1 MRYAARPGEIVTV
14 VVTEGMQ
21 TAISLAGSVVI
32 VDFNSFLRNATRVLG
47 VPASNLTVTLTQ
59 QPMDISG
66 RLSLNTNI
74 LIPSS
79 GPDNRV
85 NITLDTELEV
95 FLVSIGHLLQNDS
108 GIYNIEACAF
118 KNTPSET
125 CLNASVTLFLIL
137 DCE

>member
-1 MRYAARPGEIVTV
+1 MTV

-21 TAISLAGSVVI
+21 TAISLPGSVVLL
-32 VDFNSFLRNATRVLG
+32 DFNSFLRNATRVLG
-47 VPASNLTVTLTQ
+47 IPVSNLTVTLTQ
-59 QPMDISG
+59 QPIDVLG
-66 RLSLNTNI
+66 QLSPNTDV

-85 NITLDTELEV
+85 NVTLDTELEV

-125 CLNASVTLFLIL
+125 CLNASITLFLL
-137 DCE
+137 LESE